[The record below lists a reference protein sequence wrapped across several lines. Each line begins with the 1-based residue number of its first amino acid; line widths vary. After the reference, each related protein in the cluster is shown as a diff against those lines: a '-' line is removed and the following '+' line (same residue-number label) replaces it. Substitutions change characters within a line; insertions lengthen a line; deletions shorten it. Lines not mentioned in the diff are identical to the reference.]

1 MEPLPIDAHV
11 PHIVDLL
18 REHRAVVITAAP
30 GAGKTT
36 RVPPALAADAPVLLL
51 QPRRVAARAIARRIA
66 TERGWTVG
74 REVGWHVRLERKF
87 TKDTRLL
94 VATEGILTARLQ
106 EDPLLG
112 GFGAVVLDEFHE
124 RSVHADLG
132 LALAREAWRSRSDL
146 RIAVMS
152 ATIDPGPVAAF
163 LDNCPVVSVEGR
175 AFPVEVRY
183 DPGPMEEVV
192 PRLKPEAGG
201 AMLCF
206 LPGAPEIR
214 RTAERLSQ
222 VPAMAGVPILPL
234 HGGLDADAQDD
245 ALRPSGGR
253 RVILATNLAETT
265 LTVPDVSIVLD
276 SGLVKVARYDPH
288 RLIDSLETERVSL
301 DSANQ
306 RSGRAGRTRPGVAV
320 RLWDVRDRLRPHSDP
335 EIARID
341 LASVALDILAWGGDP
356 AAFPFFEA
364 PPPTSVE
371 RALALLA
378 RLGAIDSSRKMT
390 TLGAELARL
399 PLHPRLARILFA
411 ANGAPA
417 AARACA
423 LLSERHIVPPRHGAT
438 MCDLLSAVD
447 DERSLPQ
454 HVIRVAKDLQKLPP
468 RSTPSGGLRPPGLP
482 RADDDGFRRA
492 VLAGYPDRVA
502 RRRAAGSDRFLLA
515 SGTGARLSR
524 ESGVHSAEFIVA
536 VDVTTTTTR
545 DGAPAEA
552 LIRLATG
559 IEREWLQPT
568 ASEIRHELDP
578 ETGVV
583 RAERVERY
591 DALVLARHPAGC
603 DLDAAG
609 TLVIAEYLRRGP
621 TEHDRQLLRRLVF
634 AGADVSFEALVR
646 DAGRQARALDD
657 VRLSDALPPQ
667 TARALADA
675 APATF
680 RLPKGRQMALEYRE
694 DGGVA
699 ASAKIQDLFGL
710 TRTPTIGPRR
720 VPLTLSLLS
729 PSGKPVQ
736 VTSDLAGFWA
746 RDYATVRGELSRRY
760 PKHKW
765 PSDPIGS

>member
-364 PPPTSVE
+364 PPPASVE

-729 PSGKPVQ
+729 PGGKPVQ